1 MSLYD
6 LSKDLENV
14 SDQNLMQ
21 MAQNPAAMYPQFLV
35 LAEVQRR
42 NQVRQRYETEL
53 AKQQQPQTTVSD
65 EVMMEFAGQS
75 PMPQAESP
83 MQQMAMQEQM
93 PVQQMASGG
102 LTSYQEGGRTALE
115 ESFLTALE
123 ESSLGNRY
131 TDEDGLDYSQIL
143 SDASI
148 LIPGFGLLGLGAR
161 GLKGLIA
168 SGALKRGADK
178 ALPRIKSVLEKTY
191 TKKKPTIQYGKEGK
205 IGDKTIFKG
214 DPKIGPRLI
223 DPKTGATV
231 APGTRVFD
239 PVRTAAG
246 LGSIPFFATQ
256 VAQMGGEDAK
266 EPVGIPKTGLEGVS
280 KSKADP
286 LDIAQIGFAIA
297 SARNPSEL
305 GTGLQQIAAGMSER
319 RTAEKDQMFK
329 NLMVQYELVLS
340 KATFEKEQIGDIS
353 PNTARN
359 LETIENA
366 IRQLSGVNLGQ
377 SQDDELLSMTSVT
390 P

>member
-21 MAQNPAAMYPQFLV
+21 MAQDPAAMYPQFLV

-42 NQVRQRYETEL
+42 NQVRQRYETEV
-53 AKQQQPQTTVSD
+53 AKQQQPQTTVSE

-75 PMPQAESP
+75 PMPQPESP
-83 MQQMAMQEQM
+83 MQQMAMEEQM

-102 LTSYQEGGRTALE
+102 LTSYQEGGETALE
-115 ESFLTALE
+115 RSFFE
-123 ESSLGNRY
+123 NRY
-131 TDEDGLDYSQIL
+131 TDEDGYDYSQIL

-148 LIPGFGLLGLGAR
+148 LIPGFGLLGLAGR

-239 PVRTAAG
+239 PLRTAAG
-246 LGSIPFFATQ
+246 LGSVPFFATQ
-256 VAQMGGEDAK
+256 VAQMGDKDAIPKDKK
-266 EPVGIPKTGLEGVS
+266 EPYGIPETGLR
-280 KSKADP
+280 KADP

-319 RTAEKDQMFK
+319 RMAEKDQMFK
-329 NLMVQYELVLS
+329 NLMVQYELTMS
-340 KATFEKEQIGDIS
+340 KATLESEQLGNMT
-353 PNTARN
+353 PETAMN
-359 LETIENA
+359 LKRLEDAIE
-366 IRQLSGVNLGQ
+366 QLSGINLGQ
-377 SQDDELLSMTSVT
+377 RNTQAEKDNLIQ

>member
-21 MAQNPAAMYPQFLV
+21 MAQDPAAMYPQFLV

-42 NQVRQRYETEL
+42 NQVRQRYETEV
-53 AKQQQPQTTVSD
+53 AKQQQPQTTVSE

-75 PMPQAESP
+75 PMPQPESP
-83 MQQMAMQEQM
+83 MQQMAMEEQM

-102 LTSYQEGGRTALE
+102 LTSYQGGGETALE
-115 ESFLTALE
+115 KSFFRD
-123 ESSLGNRY
+123 RY

-143 SDASI
+143 SDAT
-148 LIPGFGLLGLGAR
+148 LAIPVGGLAGLGVR
-161 GLKGLIA
+161 GLQRLIA
-168 SGALKRGADK
+168 SGALKKGASNIGS
-178 ALPRIKSVLEKTY
+178 LLQKTY

-239 PVRTAAG
+239 PVRTAVG
-246 LGSIPFFATQ
+246 LGSVPFFATQ

-305 GTGLQQIAAGMSER
+305 GTGLQQIAAGISER

-329 NLMVQYELVLS
+329 NLMIQYELTMS
-340 KATFEKEQIGDIS
+340 KATLESEQLGNMT
-353 PNTARN
+353 PETAIN
-359 LETIENA
+359 LKRLEDAIE
-366 IRQLSGVNLGQ
+366 QLSGINLGQ
-377 SQDDELLSMTSVT
+377 RNTQAEKDNLIQ

>member
-1 MSLYD
+1 
-6 LSKDLENV
+6 
-14 SDQNLMQ
+14 LMQ
-21 MAQNPAAMYPQFLV
+21 MAQDPAAMYPQFLV

-42 NQVRQRYETEL
+42 NQVRQRYETEV
-53 AKQQQPQTTVSD
+53 AKQQQPQTTVSE

-75 PMPQAESP
+75 PMPQPESP
-83 MQQMAMQEQM
+83 MQQMAMEEQM

-102 LTSYQEGGRTALE
+102 LTSYQEGGKTALE
-115 ESFLTALE
+115 QSFFE
-123 ESSLGNRY
+123 NRY
-131 TDEDGLDYSQIL
+131 TDEDGYDYSQIL

-148 LIPGFGLLGLGAR
+148 LIPGFGLLGLAGR

-239 PVRTAAG
+239 PLRTAAG
-246 LGSIPFFATQ
+246 LGSVPFFATQ
-256 VAQMGGEDAK
+256 VAQMGDKDAIPKDKK
-266 EPVGIPKTGLEGVS
+266 EPYGIPETGLR
-280 KSKADP
+280 KADP

-319 RTAEKDQMFK
+319 RMAEKDQMFK
-329 NLMVQYELVLS
+329 NLMVQYELTMS
-340 KATFEKEQIGDIS
+340 KATLESEQLGNMT
-353 PNTARN
+353 PETAMN
-359 LETIENA
+359 LKRLEDAIE
-366 IRQLSGVNLGQ
+366 QLSGINLGQ

>member
-21 MAQNPAAMYPQFLV
+21 MAQDPAAMYPQFLV

-75 PMPQAESP
+75 PMPEAESP
-83 MQQMAMQEQM
+83 MQQMAMQEEM

-102 LTSYQEGGRTALE
+102 LTSYQEGGETALE
-115 ESFLTALE
+115 RSFVDYIQDNRLVNYIEENPLE
-123 ESSLGNRY
+123 F
-131 TDEDGLDYSQIL
+131 
-143 SDASI
+143 ASMF
-148 LIPGFGLLGLGAR
+148 IPGLGLLGLTGR
-161 GLKGLIA
+161 
-168 SGALKRGADK
+168 GALGAYK
-178 ALPRIKSVLEKTY
+178 AYKGSQYAGKVLPGLRSILQKTY

-266 EPVGIPKTGLEGVS
+266 EPVGIPKTGLEGAS
-280 KSKADP
+280 KPKADP

-329 NLMVQYELVLS
+329 NLMVQFELLMS
-340 KATFEKEQIGDIS
+340 KANLEIEEKGSMNPI
-353 PNTARN
+353 TARN
-359 LETIENA
+359 LESIENA

>member
-75 PMPQAESP
+75 PMPEAESP
-83 MQQMAMQEQM
+83 MQQMAMQEEM

-102 LTSYQEGGRTALE
+102 LTSYQEGGETALE
-115 ESFLTALE
+115 QSFFERGYDYVKENPLE
-123 ESSLGNRY
+123 F
-131 TDEDGLDYSQIL
+131 
-143 SDASI
+143 ASYASM
-148 LIPGFGLLGLGAR
+148 LIPGAGLAGLGVK
-161 GLKGLIA
+161 GLQRLIA
-168 SGALKRGADK
+168 SGALKKGASK
-178 ALPRIKSVLEKTY
+178 ALPRIKSMLEKTY
-191 TKKKPTIQYGKEGK
+191 TKKNPDFVRGPAGKQSFTMGGKE
-205 IGDKTIFKG
+205 
-214 DPKIGPRLI
+214 
-223 DPKTGATV
+223 
-231 APGTRVFD
+231 RVFA
-239 PVRTAAG
+239 PARTAVG
-246 LGSIPFFATQ
+246 LGSVPFLATQ

-329 NLMVQYELVLS
+329 NLMVQYELTMS
-340 KATFEKEQIGDIS
+340 KATLESEQLGNMT
-353 PNTARN
+353 PETAMN
-359 LETIENA
+359 LKRLEDA
-366 IRQLSGVNLGQ
+366 IRQLSGINLGQ

>member
-21 MAQNPAAMYPQFLV
+21 MAQDPAAMYPQFLV

-42 NQVRQRYETEL
+42 NQVRQRYETEV
-53 AKQQQPQTTVSD
+53 AKQQQPQTTVSE

-75 PMPQAESP
+75 PMPQPESP
-83 MQQMAMQEQM
+83 MQQMAMEEQM

-102 LTSYQEGGRTALE
+102 LTSYQEGGKTALE
-115 ESFLTALE
+115 QSFFE
-123 ESSLGNRY
+123 NRY
-131 TDEDGLDYSQIL
+131 TDEDGYDYSQIL

-148 LIPGFGLLGLGAR
+148 LIPGFGLLGLAGR

-239 PVRTAAG
+239 PLRTAAG
-246 LGSIPFFATQ
+246 LGSVPFFATQ
-256 VAQMGGEDAK
+256 VAQMGDKDAIPKDKK
-266 EPVGIPKTGLEGVS
+266 EPYGIPETGLR
-280 KSKADP
+280 KADP

-319 RTAEKDQMFK
+319 RMAEKDQMFK
-329 NLMVQYELVLS
+329 NLMVQYELTMS
-340 KATFEKEQIGDIS
+340 KATLESEQLGNMT
-353 PNTARN
+353 PETAMN
-359 LETIENA
+359 LKRLEDAIE
-366 IRQLSGVNLGQ
+366 QLSGINLGQ

>member
-21 MAQNPAAMYPQFLV
+21 MAQDPAAMYPQFLV

-42 NQVRQRYETEL
+42 NQVRQRYETEV
-53 AKQQQPQTTVSD
+53 AKQQQPQTTVSE

-75 PMPQAESP
+75 PMPQPESP
-83 MQQMAMQEQM
+83 MQQMAMEEQM

-102 LTSYQEGGRTALE
+102 LTSYQGGGETALE
-115 ESFLTALE
+115 KSFFRD
-123 ESSLGNRY
+123 RY

-143 SDASI
+143 SDAT
-148 LIPGFGLLGLGAR
+148 LAIPVGGLAGLGVR
-161 GLKGLIA
+161 GLQRLIA
-168 SGALKRGADK
+168 SGALKKGASNIGS
-178 ALPRIKSVLEKTY
+178 LLQKTY

-205 IGDKTIFKG
+205 IGDKDIFKG

-239 PVRTAAG
+239 PVRTAVG
-246 LGSIPFFATQ
+246 LGSVPFFATQ

-266 EPVGIPKTGLEGVS
+266 EPTARPKTGLEGVS

-329 NLMVQYELVLS
+329 NLLVQYELALS
-340 KATFEKEQIGDIS
+340 KATLESEQLGNMT
-353 PNTARN
+353 PETAQ
-359 LETIENA
+359 TINQLQNA
-366 IRQLSGVNLGQ
+366 IQQLSGINLGQ
-377 SQDDELLSMTSVT
+377 SQTAYQKYQTS

>member
-21 MAQNPAAMYPQFLV
+21 MAQDPAAMYPQFLV

-42 NQVRQRYETEL
+42 NQVRQRYETEV
-53 AKQQQPQTTVSD
+53 AKQQQPQTTVSE

-75 PMPQAESP
+75 PMPQPESP
-83 MQQMAMQEQM
+83 MQQMAMEEQM

-102 LTSYQEGGRTALE
+102 LTSYQEGGETALE
-115 ESFLTALE
+115 RSFFE
-123 ESSLGNRY
+123 NRY
-131 TDEDGLDYSQIL
+131 TDEDGYDYSQIL

-148 LIPGFGLLGLGAR
+148 LIPGFGLLGLAGR

-239 PVRTAAG
+239 PLRTAAG
-246 LGSIPFFATQ
+246 LGSVPFFATQ
-256 VAQMGGEDAK
+256 VAQMGDKDAIPKDKK
-266 EPVGIPKTGLEGVS
+266 EPYGIPETGLR
-280 KSKADP
+280 KADP

-319 RTAEKDQMFK
+319 RMAEKDQMFK
-329 NLMVQYELVLS
+329 NLMVQYELTMS
-340 KATFEKEQIGDIS
+340 KATLESEQLGNMT
-353 PNTARN
+353 PETAMN
-359 LETIENA
+359 LKRLEDAIE
-366 IRQLSGVNLGQ
+366 QLSGINLGQ

>member
-1 MSLYD
+1 
-6 LSKDLENV
+6 
-14 SDQNLMQ
+14 LMQ
-21 MAQNPAAMYPQFLV
+21 MAQDPAAMYPQFLV

-42 NQVRQRYETEL
+42 NQVRQRYETEV

-75 PMPQAESP
+75 PMPEAESP

-102 LTSYQEGGRTALE
+102 LTSYQEGGETALE
-115 ESFLTALE
+115 RSFDYIKENPLE
-123 ESSLGNRY
+123 A
-131 TDEDGLDYSQIL
+131 
-143 SDASI
+143 ASYASM
-148 LIPGFGLLGLGAR
+148 LIPGLGLA
-161 GLKGLIA
+161 GLAGR
-168 SGALKRGADK
+168 GALGAYRAYK
-178 ALPRIKSVLEKTY
+178 GSQAAGKVLPGIRSMLQKTY
-191 TKKKPTIQYGKEGK
+191 TRKNPKLADDVSMKYGNRRV
-205 IGDKTIFKG
+205 D
-214 DPKIGPRLI
+214 RA
-223 DPKTGATV
+223 TGATIQ
-231 APGTRVFD
+231 PRVFD

-246 LGSIPFFATQ
+246 LGSVPFLATQ
-256 VAQMGGEDAK
+256 VAQMESEDAK
-266 EPVGIPKTGLEGVS
+266 EPAGIPSTGLEELS
-280 KSKADP
+280 KAKADP

-340 KATFEKEQIGDIS
+340 KATFEKEQIGEIS

-377 SQDDELLSMTSVT
+377 SQDDEMLATLTSVT

>member
-21 MAQNPAAMYPQFLV
+21 MAQDPAAMYPQFLV

-42 NQVRQRYETEL
+42 NQVRQRYETEV
-53 AKQQQPQTTVSD
+53 AKQQQPQTTVSE

-75 PMPQAESP
+75 PMPQPESP
-83 MQQMAMQEQM
+83 MQQMAMEEQM

-102 LTSYQEGGRTALE
+102 LTSYQGGGETALE
-115 ESFLTALE
+115 KSFFRD
-123 ESSLGNRY
+123 RY

-143 SDASI
+143 SDAT
-148 LIPGFGLLGLGAR
+148 LAIPVGGLAGLGVR
-161 GLKGLIA
+161 GLQRLIA
-168 SGALKRGADK
+168 SGALKKGASK
-178 ALPRIKSVLEKTY
+178 VGSLLQKTY

-239 PVRTAAG
+239 PVRTAVG
-246 LGSIPFFATQ
+246 LGSVPFFATQ

-329 NLMVQYELVLS
+329 NLLVQYELALS
-340 KATFEKEQIGDIS
+340 KATLESEQLGNMT
-353 PNTARN
+353 PETAQ
-359 LETIENA
+359 TINQLQNA
-366 IRQLSGVNLGQ
+366 IQQLSGINLGQ
-377 SQDDELLSMTSVT
+377 SQTAYQKYQTS
-390 P
+390 PY

>member
-21 MAQNPAAMYPQFLV
+21 MAQDPAAMYPQFLV

-42 NQVRQRYETEL
+42 NQVRQRYETEV
-53 AKQQQPQTTVSD
+53 AKQQQPQTTVSE

-75 PMPQAESP
+75 PMPQPESP
-83 MQQMAMQEQM
+83 MQQMAMEEQM

-102 LTSYQEGGRTALE
+102 LTSYQGGGETALE
-115 ESFLTALE
+115 KSFFRD
-123 ESSLGNRY
+123 RY

-143 SDASI
+143 SDAT
-148 LIPGFGLLGLGAR
+148 LAIPVGGLAGLGVR
-161 GLKGLIA
+161 GLQRLIA
-168 SGALKRGADK
+168 SGALKKGASK
-178 ALPRIKSVLEKTY
+178 VGSLLQKTY

-205 IGDKTIFKG
+205 IGDKDIFKG

-239 PVRTAAG
+239 PVRTAVG
-246 LGSIPFFATQ
+246 LGSVPFFATQ
-256 VAQMGGEDAK
+256 VAQMGDKDAMLEDKK
-266 EPVGIPKTGLEGVS
+266 EPYGIPETGLR
-280 KSKADP
+280 KADP

-305 GTGLQQIAAGMSER
+305 GTGLQQIAAGISER

-329 NLMVQYELVLS
+329 NLMIQYELTMS
-340 KATFEKEQIGDIS
+340 KATLESEQLGNMT
-353 PNTARN
+353 PETAIN
-359 LETIENA
+359 LKRLEDAIE
-366 IRQLSGVNLGQ
+366 QLSGINLGQ
-377 SQDDELLSMTSVT
+377 RNTQAEKDNLIQ

>member
-21 MAQNPAAMYPQFLV
+21 MSQDPTAMYPQFLV

-53 AKQQQPQTTVSD
+53 AKQQQPQTTVSE

-75 PMPQAESP
+75 PMPEAESP
-83 MQQMAMQEQM
+83 MQQMAMQEEM

-102 LTSYQEGGRTALE
+102 LTSYQEGGETALE
-115 ESFLTALE
+115 RSFDYIQDNPLVNYIEENPLE
-123 ESSLGNRY
+123 A
-131 TDEDGLDYSQIL
+131 
-143 SDASI
+143 ASYASM
-148 LIPGFGLLGLGAR
+148 LIPGLGLA
-161 GLKGLIA
+161 GLAGR
-168 SGALKRGADK
+168 GALGAYRAYK
-178 ALPRIKSVLEKTY
+178 GSQAAGKVLPGIRSMLQKTY
-191 TKKKPTIQYGKEGK
+191 TRKNPKLADDVSMKYGNRRV
-205 IGDKTIFKG
+205 D
-214 DPKIGPRLI
+214 RA
-223 DPKTGATV
+223 TGATIQ
-231 APGTRVFD
+231 PRVFD

-246 LGSIPFFATQ
+246 LGSVPFLATQ
-256 VAQMGGEDAK
+256 VAQMEDI
-266 EPVGIPKTGLEGVS
+266 EDIDDSGGIPRTGLEGIS
-280 KSKADP
+280 KAKADP

-340 KATFEKEQIGDIS
+340 KATFEKEQTGDIS

-377 SQDDELLSMTSVT
+377 SQDDELLSMTSET